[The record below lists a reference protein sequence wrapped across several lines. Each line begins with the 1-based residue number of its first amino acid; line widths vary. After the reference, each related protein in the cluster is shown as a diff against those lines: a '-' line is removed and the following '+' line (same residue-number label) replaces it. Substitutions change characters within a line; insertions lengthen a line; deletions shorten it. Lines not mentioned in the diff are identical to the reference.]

1 VLGAVAL
8 ATGDAQRR
16 IEALRQGEAILQDGC
31 ASHNHFRFYRDALE
45 VSLRENLGDR
55 VTTYADML
63 EGYFG
68 EEGSPWSDFI
78 VARSRALAAAAVQT
92 PDETLVAELKRLRDY
107 AAEVGMRTMVSR
119 LDQALQ
125 DV

>member
-1 VLGAVAL
+1 
-8 ATGDAQRR
+8 
-16 IEALRQGEAILQDGC
+16 
-31 ASHNHFRFYRDALE
+31 
-45 VSLRENLGDR
+45 
-55 VTTYADML
+55 ML